1 MTRIDTQVKIRGQR
15 IELSEIQNKILE
27 LKQIK
32 EVVLI
37 IKEHNENKYIVG
49 YYTINSP
56 IDIDEIFSYIKKY
69 LPSYMIPYKLLQ
81 IDNMPYNQNGKIDR
95 KKLPNIDFSEDDT
108 AILPENDDEK
118 LILDSFRKTL
128 KNENIYMNSDF
139 FEVGG
144 DSLAA

>member
-1 MTRIDTQVKIRGQR
+1 MSKLCPINVPGELYVWGDGLGRGYVSRDDLTKEKFSYINGFDGLSYRSGDLTKWNSKGEIRFMSRIDTQVKIRGQR

-56 IDIDEIFSYIKKY
+56 IDIDEIFSYIK
-69 LPSYMIPYKLLQ
+69 
-81 IDNMPYNQNGKIDR
+81 
-95 KKLPNIDFSEDDT
+95 NIFQV
-108 AILPENDDEK
+108 I
-118 LILDSFRKTL
+118 
-128 KNENIYMNSDF
+128 
-139 FEVGG
+139 
-144 DSLAA
+144 

>member
-1 MTRIDTQVKIRGQR
+1 M
-15 IELSEIQNKILE
+15 
-27 LKQIK
+27 
-32 EVVLI
+32 VLI

-95 KKLPNIDFSEDDT
+95 NLLKKM
-108 AILPENDDEK
+108 
-118 LILDSFRKTL
+118 
-128 KNENIYMNSDF
+128 NEEEM
-139 FEVGG
+139 
-144 DSLAA
+144 